1 MAKIQLTYL
10 TFKEGCHSQVAA
22 ILTYN
27 RGLNMHKRGSSGV
40 DFSITT
46 TRDGSRSFGDH
57 DDRWV
62 PRGKNNRRNFK
73 HKGHGKGGRSRG
85 GSYRYNADQRT
96 HMTDQEGDTVM
107 EGDAISSRQRY
118 NPYGSRPKSRRG
130 RRDNNQDHAREYHA
144 PNVTAAIRMGLPV
157 SNKGKT
163 WYKISIPNTK
173 QIDKAVLLSLLGNHT
188 PGPLSPIEFHYE
200 GQMAVFH
207 LKDRDIAESLRKI
220 NKTITMPN
228 SNFKIPITVSLSGP
242 PLPTMDEAKEQSL
255 KTVMSQRYDPSVKM
269 LDLSFLYNDPGL
281 VQQDIYLALNRHC
294 VMASAIKII
303 KENIPELAGL
313 NLSNNRLLSLSS
325 LQDLVSKAPC
335 LISLNLSC
343 NQLRDLT
350 ELEKLKGWQLQE
362 LVLTGNVLCN
372 TYRDKPAYISAV
384 RKIFPKVTKLDGND
398 LPPPITFDVERAVIP
413 PSKGSYFVN
422 DEIQDLVVKF
432 LKEYYTLY
440 DSDNRQP
447 LIDAYHEHAVFSLT
461 ANYNETNDKQ
471 ASLKEYLLE
480 SRNSLRK
487 KGSDQERARQMDRL
501 LKRGRLPVVSQLYS
515 LSRTTHDASSF
526 IVDVNFVS
534 SSLLSF
540 TVNGLFKETDNKAD
554 KPPIRAFSRVFVT
567 VPAAAGGIL
576 VTNDMLTITNAT
588 PEQTQAAFKNTGPTP
603 SSSPV
608 SSNPPPINTL
618 VPPPS
623 TSGASLLPA
632 SVATPESQQQMI
644 LAFSQNSGMN
654 VSFSQRCLV
663 ENGWNF
669 EKAAEVFTTLNS
681 QGKIPPEAFLR
692 T

>member
-1 MAKIQLTYL
+1 MP
-10 TFKEGCHSQVAA
+10 C
-22 ILTYN
+22 
-27 RGLNMHKRGSSGV
+27 GS
-40 DFSITT
+40 
-46 TRDGSRSFGDH
+46 
-57 DDRWV
+57 
-62 PRGKNNRRNFK
+62 
-73 HKGHGKGGRSRG
+73 
-85 GSYRYNADQRT
+85 
-96 HMTDQEGDTVM
+96 
-107 EGDAISSRQRY
+107 
-118 NPYGSRPKSRRG
+118 
-130 RRDNNQDHAREYHA
+130 
-144 PNVTAAIRMGLPV
+144 
-157 SNKGKT
+157 
-163 WYKISIPNTK
+163 
-173 QIDKAVLLSLLGNHT
+173 
-188 PGPLSPIEFHYE
+188 
-200 GQMAVFH
+200 
-207 LKDRDIAESLRKI
+207 
-220 NKTITMPN
+220 
-228 SNFKIPITVSLSGP
+228 
-242 PLPTMDEAKEQSL
+242 
-255 KTVMSQRYDPSVKM
+255 
-269 LDLSFLYNDPGL
+269 
-281 VQQDIYLALNRHC
+281 
-294 VMASAIKII
+294 
-303 KENIPELAGL
+303 
-313 NLSNNRLLSLSS
+313 
-325 LQDLVSKAPC
+325 
-335 LISLNLSC
+335 
-343 NQLRDLT
+343 
-350 ELEKLKGWQLQE
+350 
-362 LVLTGNVLCN
+362 
-372 TYRDKPAYISAV
+372 SAV

-644 LAFSQNSGMN
+644 LTFSQNSGMN